1 MEPFEAPE
9 AASPRPAPRATHP
22 AASLDIDLPDEG
34 RSGALPCPSPALGQK
49 GEPSRLRGPPVAVS
63 FAKEKVSACLR
74 GGKFPGAFREGEF
87 PYYRGEATSFVAL
100 R

>member
-1 MEPFEAPE
+1 MLRRVAMPFA
-9 AASPRPAPRATHP
+9 
-22 AASLDIDLPDEG
+22 
-34 RSGALPCPSPALGQK
+34 GAWSD

-63 FAKEKVSACLR
+63 FAKGKASACLR

-87 PYYRGEATSFVAL
+87 PYYRGEATSFVDL